1 MEEIKLAY
9 LYVKQTIAGGYL
21 GGVLVCDTKGFPL
34 EFRYTEP
41 ILPTKIQ
48 KVLYGHN
55 LDKYLKV
62 DVLLDSLLKVLGTK
76 YDVLIVNDSKLLESD
91 TPIIQMEI
99 GQNPILSGN
108 ESFQKLEDGSYLLRT
123 AQTTDP
129 IRINFSKHS
138 DIEKTL
144 QNLVKIGEKLD
155 VFEPLLRVQK
165 SIELVCKKEI

>member
-41 ILPTKIQ
+41 IFPTKIQ

-108 ESFQKLEDGSYLLRT
+108 EWVWKSIIISENLELLV
-123 AQTTDP
+123 Q
-129 IRINFSKHS
+129 
-138 DIEKTL
+138 L
-144 QNLVKIGEKLD
+144 QNKGINGDFKLR
-155 VFEPLLRVQK
+155 FCLCKLRRD
-165 SIELVCKKEI
+165 INILRAMLHALAAAYAI